1 MPVRLD
7 LSVRDSGY
15 DAPVD
20 LDGLKVVVRGAGDI
34 GSAVAHQLFRE
45 GCAVVI
51 EEDPTPATTRRGM
64 AFTDA
69 VFDGCT
75 SLDGIDAMRAEDTGD
90 IRRLLAAR
98 EAIPVYVGALEPL
111 LKEIAPAVLVDARM
125 RKHEAPRGQCGL
137 AGLTIGLGPGLVV
150 GHHADR
156 VIETSWDGLG
166 RVITAGASLPLAGE
180 PREIDGHARDRYVY
194 APCDGVFRTKAR
206 IGDDVR
212 KGQGI
217 AEIGAMVLTAPLDG
231 ALRGLTRDGVPVTTR
246 TKVIEVDPR
255 GAGAEVRGIGE
266 RPRRIA
272 DGVLAAIRD
281 WDRRPPR

>member
-1 MPVRLD
+1 MFCVN
-7 LSVRDSGY
+7 V
-15 DAPVD
+15 
-20 LDGLKVVVRGAGDI
+20 DGLKVVVRGSGDI
-34 GSAVAHQLFRE
+34 GSAVAHQLVRAA
-45 GCAVVI
+45 CAVVI
-51 EEDPTPATTRRGM
+51 QEDPTPTTTRRGM

-69 VFDGCT
+69 VFDGWT
-75 SLDGIDAMRAEDTGD
+75 SLDGIDAIRARDTTD
-90 IRRLLAAR
+90 VRRLLAAR

-111 LKEIAPAVLVDARM
+111 LKEVAPAVLVDARM
-125 RKHEAPRGQCGL
+125 RKHEAPQGQCGL

-166 RVITAGASLPLAGE
+166 RVITVGASLPLAGE

-206 IGDDVR
+206 IGDQVE
-212 KGQGI
+212 KGQEI
-217 AEIGAMVLTAPLDG
+217 AEIGSTTLTAPLDG
-231 ALRGLTRDGVPVTTR
+231 VLRGLTRDGVPVASR

-255 GAGAEVRGIGE
+255 GAGAEVRGISE

-272 DGVLAAIRD
+272 DGVLKAIRE
-281 WDRRPPR
+281 WDDRPPR